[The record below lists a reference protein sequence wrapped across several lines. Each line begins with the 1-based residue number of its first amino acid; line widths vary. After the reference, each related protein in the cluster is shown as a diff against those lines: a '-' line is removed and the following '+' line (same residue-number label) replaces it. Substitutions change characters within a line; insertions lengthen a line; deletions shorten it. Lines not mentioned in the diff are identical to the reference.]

1 MNEKVIKIISEVVEI
16 PIKKIKLE
24 SDLIN
29 DLELESLDLVNL
41 ISEFE
46 SRYNITVDDKDIKN
60 LHTVSDVID
69 YINSHV

>member
-1 MNEKVIKIISEVVEI
+1 MNEEVIKIISEVVEI
-16 PIKKIKLE
+16 PVKKIKLE

-46 SRYNITVDDKDIKN
+46 NRYNITVDDKDIKN
-60 LHTVSDVID
+60 LHTVSDIID

>member
-1 MNEKVIKIISEVVEI
+1 MYEEVIKIISEVVEI
-16 PIKKIKLE
+16 PVKKIKLE

-60 LHTVSDVID
+60 LHTVSDIID

>member
-1 MNEKVIKIISEVVEI
+1 MNEEVIKIISEVVEI
-16 PIKKIKLE
+16 PVKKIKLE

-60 LHTVSDVID
+60 LHTVSDIID